1 MASLIIETGV
11 KEYDLNDV
19 VTVRFNP
26 TDMNFVKRYYD
37 QIEALENK
45 VGGWEETFKKA
56 SGTKEVFSL
65 MESAEAD
72 VRNALNSLFNVDIV
86 TPLIG
91 GASVFS
97 YAGGSPVWWNICTV
111 LTDLIEKETKEEQK
125 KSKVKIAKYTSKY
138 KNGSK
143 YHP

>member
-65 MESAEAD
+65 ME
-72 VRNALNSLFNVDIV
+72 
-86 TPLIG
+86 
-91 GASVFS
+91 
-97 YAGGSPVWWNICTV
+97 
-111 LTDLIEKETKEEQK
+111 KETKEEQK
-125 KSKVKIAKYTSKY
+125 KSKLKIAKYTSKY

>member
-19 VTVRFNP
+19 VTVKFNP

-37 QIEALENK
+37 QIEALEDK

-56 SGTKEVFSL
+56 SGTKEIFSL
-65 MESAEAD
+65 TESAEAD
-72 VRNALNSLFNVDIV
+72 IRNALNSLFNVDIV

-91 GASVFS
+91 DASVFS